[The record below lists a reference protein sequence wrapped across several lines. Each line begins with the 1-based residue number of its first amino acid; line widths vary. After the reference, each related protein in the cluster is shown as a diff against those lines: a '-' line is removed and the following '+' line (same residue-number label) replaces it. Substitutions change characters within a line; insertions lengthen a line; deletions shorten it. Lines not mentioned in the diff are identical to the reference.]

1 MNLHFAQ
8 SISRRKTGLGLAVG
22 LPALLIALRLFGA
35 ESRGAPRSAPSR
47 SAPARSAPARSA
59 PARSVSVDR
68 SSHGSIR
75 HVETHV
81 VQRPVQVSRQPAR
94 PVEARQ
100 GFAPGREAG
109 RGAAPGRGN
118 FVVHRDAEVDFHR
131 RHFWNDFAFGRRWA
145 ALPLGCLTLQAGGVP
160 YYYCDGIYYQ
170 PADGGY
176 QEVYPPVGAA
186 VPQPPDGA
194 IAIEAGGQTYYY
206 AAGAFYV
213 QQPDGTFAIAPTPI
227 GVVVP
232 ELPPGAIQVSVRGTI
247 AYQFNGIYYEPVFV
261 NGVTQYETF
270 MP

>member
-22 LPALLIALRLFGA
+22 LPALLIALPLICA
-35 ESRGAPRSAPSR
+35 ENRSAPRAAPAR
-47 SAPARSAPARSA
+47 SAAARSAPARSA
-59 PARSVSVDR
+59 PARSVGVDR

-100 GFAPGREAG
+100 GV
-109 RGAAPGRGN
+109 APGRGD
-118 FVVHRDAEVDFHR
+118 FVVHRDVEADVHR
-131 RHFWNDFAFGRRWA
+131 RHFWHDFAFGRRWA
-145 ALPLGCLTLQAGGVP
+145 VLPLGCLTLQVGGLP

-176 QEVYPPVGAA
+176 QEVYPPLGAA

-206 AAGAFYV
+206 AGGAFYLE
-213 QQPDGTFAIAPTPI
+213 QPDGTFAIAPTPI

>member
-1 MNLHFAQ
+1 MARHRAAA
-8 SISRRKTGLGLAVG
+8 R
-22 LPALLIALRLFGA
+22 PAAA
-35 ESRGAPRSAPSR
+35 
-47 SAPARSAPARSA
+47 ARP
-59 PARSVSVDR
+59 VVVDR

-75 HVETHV
+75 HVDTHV
-81 VQRPVQVSRQPAR
+81 VQPPVAVRQEPEHAVGVR
-94 PVEARQ
+94 HEVAPGHEVLVHHDVEAD
-100 GFAPGREAG
+100 
-109 RGAAPGRGN
+109 
-118 FVVHRDAEVDFHR
+118 VHRP
-131 RHFWNDFAFGRRWA
+131 HFWNDFVFGRRLG
-145 ALPLGCLTLQAGGVP
+145 ALPLGFLALQIGGVP

-194 IAIEAGGQTYYY
+194 IAIEAGGLAYYY
-206 AAGAFYV
+206 AGGAFYL
-213 QQPDGTFAIAPTPI
+213 QQPDGTYAIAPTPI

-232 ELPPGAIQVSVRGTI
+232 ELPPGAVQVSVKGAV